1 MITIKKNDCKVA
13 VIGGGISG
21 LVIAD
26 GLQEKG
32 YEKVTVFEKDNR
44 VGGKLHTIWYK
55 GKSYELGALFGL
67 PSQNSLKALMKA
79 HNIKNDGPKLS
90 RVNYDASGNRIMQIP
105 KEDLDDF
112 VEELDR
118 FPYILNEYRSLKRV
132 NIHSI
137 EDSLMLPFSKWCDI
151 NDFRVLKTVYVH
163 YFTSYGLGDIN
174 VIPALYVLRILD
186 YETLM
191 SFMELPHFCTW
202 EKGVSTFINT
212 LKHKIKDIKL
222 TQNVKEIT
230 KMDNGKICVHTEFE
244 QLEYDKVVITAP
256 LNQFTNLCG
265 TDYQMN
271 QYFGSIKYQ
280 DFNVYAFIVEKI
292 PKKCGF
298 VLENLSIENKGHVII
313 WNSRWD
319 SSDGEELVMIYAY
332 NSPERSK
339 EESLKII
346 KSDLLKLG
354 FVNPRFYLFKSWHQ
368 CPYVDTS
375 TLKKGFY
382 DKIEEMQGKNNIYI
396 AGEIMSTVSMN
407 NCIKF
412 SNYILNRYF

>member
-1 MITIKKNDCKVA
+1 MIKIKKTDSKVA
-13 VIGGGISG
+13 IIGGGISG
-21 LVIAD
+21 LVIAQ

-55 GKSYELGALFGL
+55 GRSYELGALFGL

-79 HNIKNDGPKLS
+79 NNIKSDGPKLS

-118 FPYILNEYRSLKRV
+118 FPYILKEYKSLKRV
-132 NIHSI
+132 NIKGV
-137 EDSLMLPFSKWCDI
+137 EDSLIFPFSKWCDM
-151 NDFRVLKTVYVH
+151 NDFRVLKTVYIN

-191 SFMELPHFCTW
+191 SFMELPEFCTW
-202 EKGVSTFINT
+202 EKGVSTFINS
-212 LKHKIKDIKL
+212 LKHKIKDIRL

-230 KMDNGKICVHTEFE
+230 KSDNGKICVHTDFE
-244 QLEYDKVVITAP
+244 QLEYDRVVITAP
-256 LNQFTNLCG
+256 LNQFSKLCN
-265 TDYQMN
+265 TDYGTN
-271 QYFGSIKYQ
+271 HYLGSIKYQ
-280 DFNVYAFIVEKI
+280 KFNVYAFIVEKI

-319 SSDGEELVMIYAY
+319 SSDGEELVSVYAY
-332 NSPERSK
+332 DNPKRSK

-346 KSDLLKLG
+346 KNDLLKLG
-354 FVNPRFYLFKSWHQ
+354 FLSPRLYQFKSWQQ

-375 TLKKGFY
+375 TLQKGFY

-396 AGEIMSTVSMN
+396 AGEIMSTVSMD
-407 NCIKF
+407 NCIRY
-412 SNYILNRYF
+412 SNYMLKRYF